1 VTDVSA
7 ADLLVI
13 VALAVGFVLIP
24 IGLPGLWLMVGA
36 AVLHRLFAAAD
47 SELDLPLLLMLGGI
61 ALVAE
66 LAETVLGVFAA
77 RRLGATRWGMA
88 GAFLGGIAG
97 AIVLSIPFPLAGTL
111 LGAFVGA
118 FAGALLLEWVHS
130 RTLRAAL
137 RAGAGAFLGRVAA
150 VAVKTA
156 AGVAIIALVLERLA

>member
-1 VTDVSA
+1 V
-7 ADLLVI
+7 
-13 VALAVGFVLIP
+13 
-24 IGLPGLWLMVGA
+24 
-36 AVLHRLFAAAD
+36 
-47 SELDLPLLLMLGGI
+47 LGGI

>member
-13 VALAVGFVLIP
+13 AALAVGFVLIP
-24 IGLPGLWLMVGA
+24 IGLPGLWLMIGA
-36 AVLHRLFAAAD
+36 AGLHRLFAEG
-47 SELDLPLLLMLGGI
+47 SELSVPILLVLVGI
-61 ALVAE
+61 GLAAE
-66 LAETVLGVFAA
+66 AVEAVLGV
-77 RRLGATRWGMA
+77 LATRWGMA

-111 LGAFVGA
+111 LGAFAGA
-118 FAGALLLEWVHS
+118 FAGALLLEWMHT

-150 VAVKTA
+150 VAFKAA

>member
-1 VTDVSA
+1 MTDVSA

-13 VALAVGFVLIP
+13 VALSVGFVLIP
-24 IGLPGLWLMVGA
+24 IGLPGLWLMVGSA
-36 AVLHRLFAAAD
+36 ALHRLFVGSG
-47 SELDLPLLLMLGGI
+47 SELDVLFLLILAGI

-118 FAGALLLEWVHS
+118 FAGALLLEWMHS

>member
-1 VTDVSA
+1 VTDVAA

-36 AVLHRLFAAAD
+36 AVLHRLFASAD
-47 SELDLPLLLMLGGI
+47 SELDLPLLLVLGGI

-66 LAETVLGVFAA
+66 LAETLLGVFAA
-77 RRLGATRWGMA
+77 RRLGASRWGMA

>member
-1 VTDVSA
+1 MTDVSA

-13 VALAVGFVLIP
+13 AALAVGFVLIP
-24 IGLPGLWLMVGA
+24 IGLPGLWLMIGA
-36 AVLHRLFAAAD
+36 AGLHRLFAEG
-47 SELDLPLLLMLGGI
+47 SELSVPILLVLVGI
-61 ALVAE
+61 GLAAE
-66 LAETVLGVFAA
+66 AVEAVLGVLAA

-111 LGAFVGA
+111 LGAFAGA
-118 FAGALLLEWVHS
+118 FAGALLLEWMHT

-150 VAVKTA
+150 VAFKAA